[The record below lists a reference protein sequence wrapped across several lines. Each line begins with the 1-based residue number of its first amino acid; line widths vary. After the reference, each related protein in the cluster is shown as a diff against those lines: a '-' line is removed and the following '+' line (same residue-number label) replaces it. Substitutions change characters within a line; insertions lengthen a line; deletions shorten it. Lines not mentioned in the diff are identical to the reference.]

1 MIELEVV
8 AIGEVVPESDD
19 TGTERGI
26 QCRVAE
32 CGEHRRRV
40 SARPRLASRAV
51 TIVDVAGVA
60 IAVSTSDDARRVA
73 VADALAGFPET
84 DDRPVASITVDA
96 ARATVPDVP
105 PRAEELGFRF
115 WAVDDG
121 VVASASSAVLRVVGD
136 GAAIHVDDDD
146 DLDVVEGLVAIALA
160 WLLAPRA
167 RYLVHGAAIAR
178 DGVGFLVLGES
189 RAGKSTLAAG
199 ALEAGWAV
207 LSDDLVVLAPQGD
220 GIRLFGVHRD
230 PAIPM
235 ELGGPAV
242 ERGTPLDGPR
252 QRALLDRA
260 VLTSGAVALA
270 GTILVA
276 HADDASGTLTPAS
289 ARRIIPLL
297 LKSFA
302 PTVDD
307 SLRPTFFA
315 FTERVAALPAWELG
329 HAADVTRRR
338 AHVARA
344 LTQCAP

>member
-1 MIELEVV
+1 M
-8 AIGEVVPESDD
+8 
-19 TGTERGI
+19 
-26 QCRVAE
+26 
-32 CGEHRRRV
+32 
-40 SARPRLASRAV
+40 

-60 IAVSTSDDARRVA
+60 IAVSTTDDARRMA
-73 VADALAGFPET
+73 VVDALAGFPET
-84 DDRPVASITVDA
+84 VDPPAASITVDA
-96 ARATVPDVP
+96 APATAPAGP

-115 WAVDDG
+115 WIADDG
-121 VVASASSAVLRVVGD
+121 VVASSMSAVLHVAGD
-136 GAAIHVDDDD
+136 DAAIHVAEDD
-146 DLDVVEGLVAIALA
+146 DLDVVEGLVAVALA

-178 DGVGFLVLGES
+178 GGVGYLVLGES

-207 LSDDLVVLAPQGD
+207 LSDDLVVLAPD
-220 GIRLFGVHRD
+220 GAGISLFGVHRD

-235 ELGGPAV
+235 ELGGPVV

-252 QRALLDRA
+252 QRALLDRT
-260 VLTSGAVALA
+260 VLTTGAVDLA
-270 GTILVA
+270 GTIMVT
-276 HADDASGTLTPAS
+276 HATDANGTLTPAS
-289 ARRIIPLL
+289 ARRIVPLL

-307 SLRPTFFA
+307 TLRPPFFA
-315 FTERVAALPAWELG
+315 FTERVVALPAWELG
-329 HAADVTRRR
+329 HAADVAQRR